1 MQVWS
6 TNSGWF
12 QVFKYENSQFINWQ
26 SSKVLDVKGAKDEEG
41 AAVGVYGNNGGKH
54 QQW

>member
-12 QVFKYENSQFINWQ
+12 QVFKYEKEQFINWQ
-26 SSKVLDVKGAKDEEG
+26 NSKVLDVSGAKDEEG
-41 AAVGVYGNNGGKH
+41 
-54 QQW
+54 

>member
-12 QVFKYENSQFINWQ
+12 QVFKYEKNQFINW
-26 SSKVLDVKGAKDEEG
+26 SNSKVLDVKGAKDVEG
-41 AAVGVYGNNGGKH
+41 NSVGVYSNNRGAH
-54 QQW
+54 